1 MSDLN
6 EKYRIRSKIWV
17 EDDSGGVAFGL
28 GRVRILEAIQR
39 KGSIHAAAKELGMSY
54 RGVWGRIKATE
65 ERLGQPLLVRNIG
78 GASGGGSRLTP
89 FAETLIR
96 QFVDLH
102 KKIAQDADW
111 LFETAFTPTPK
122 KTRKA

>member
-6 EKYRIRSKIWV
+6 GKYRIRSKIWV

>member
-6 EKYRIRSKIWV
+6 GKYRIRSKIWV
-17 EDDSGGVAFGL
+17 EDDLGGVAFGL